1 MNLSQVRYFL
11 SLAETLNFSKAAAL
25 SNISQ
30 PALTRAIQKLEEE
43 IGGTLVYR
51 DGKDTR
57 LTSLGRELRDEFA
70 AIAEAADRI
79 RAAVDNRVLG
89 RRETLNLGLG
99 HSIGPSP
106 ISGFL
111 THVLEELPG
120 LEILLHPI
128 NARSGPGLVLAGTLD
143 GVFVADT
150 PSNNPKLS
158 FVELFV
164 EPLVLACSK
173 GHRLAAFDIVPVA
186 ELAGEFYLDRIGCEF
201 RNRTNDYL
209 MANDVVM
216 QPRLQSERED
226 WVQQAVAEGAGVCL
240 LPEFSAIVPGLVL
253 RPVEGLHLERR
264 VSFVSVSGSGNA
276 PALRQIRGMIG
287 SHPWP
292 NPKRA

>member
-111 THVLEELPG
+111 THVLEEL
-120 LEILLHPI
+120 
-128 NARSGPGLVLAGTLD
+128 
-143 GVFVADT
+143 
-150 PSNNPKLS
+150 
-158 FVELFV
+158 
-164 EPLVLACSK
+164 
-173 GHRLAAFDIVPVA
+173 
-186 ELAGEFYLDRIGCEF
+186 
-201 RNRTNDYL
+201 
-209 MANDVVM
+209 
-216 QPRLQSERED
+216 
-226 WVQQAVAEGAGVCL
+226 
-240 LPEFSAIVPGLVL
+240 
-253 RPVEGLHLERR
+253 
-264 VSFVSVSGSGNA
+264 
-276 PALRQIRGMIG
+276 
-287 SHPWP
+287 
-292 NPKRA
+292 